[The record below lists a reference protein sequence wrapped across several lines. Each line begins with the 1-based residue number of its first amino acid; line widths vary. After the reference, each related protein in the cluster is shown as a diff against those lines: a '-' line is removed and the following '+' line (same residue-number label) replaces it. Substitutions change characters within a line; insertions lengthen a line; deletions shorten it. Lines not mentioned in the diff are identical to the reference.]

1 MGKYDDLIFTIPQE
15 HHSWYGFVAPRGF
28 FRGTT
33 MMEKAHVY
41 MDWTA
46 VNKPLPMEVPHTHHC
61 ADEYLV
67 FTNADMSNFFEFDA
81 EIDVWLGDD
90 AENMEMFTITQP
102 TIIRVPPKLY
112 HCPVNFRKINPEK
125 PIVFSAVYL
134 DGDWS
139 KINRRVNEQGREEF
153 TYDGAGIRRCVMDR
167 TKECIYCGNCFS
179 KAMKAMEEKQPEEKK
194 PEAKKEAAP
203 QQQNMLTAYYEMA
216 KKPRT
221 GKFDKYVYPYKP
233 DVHSDSRF
241 VSPRGGF
248 RGNEDMEGSRLWY
261 LYNIVQKE
269 CTIGEAHMH
278 HSVEEYLFFTG
289 ADISKFFE
297 FDAEIEISL
306 GPDPEHMEKYTITE
320 PTAVRIPAGL
330 WHGPIVIKRLGA
342 PINFEPFYPNGDY
355 GKIVYRDGKY
365 IYDGG
370 DLPKK

>member
-1 MGKYDDLIFTIPQE
+1 MGKYDDLVFKIPQE
-15 HHSWYGFVAPRGF
+15 FHQWYGFVAPRGF

-33 MMEKAHVY
+33 MMEKARVY

-81 EIDVWLGDD
+81 EIDVWLGED

-139 KINRRVNEQGREEF
+139 KINRRVNAEGREEF

-167 TKECIYCGNCFS
+167 SKECIDCGKCFS
-179 KAMKAMEEKQPEEKK
+179 RAMKSFEEKK
-194 PEAKKEAAP
+194 PEEKKEAAP
-203 QQQNMLTAYYEMA
+203 PQMDLLAPYYEMA

-221 GKFDKYVYPYKP
+221 GKYDKYVYPYKP
-233 DVHSDSRF
+233 DVHTDSRF
-241 VSPRGGF
+241 LSPRGGF
-248 RGNEDMEGSRLWY
+248 RGQEEMEGSRLWY

-278 HSVEEYLFFTG
+278 HAVEEYLFFTG

-306 GPDPEHMEKYTITE
+306 GEDPEHMETYTITE
-320 PTAVRIPAGL
+320 PTVVRVPAGL
-330 WHGPIVIKRLGA
+330 WHGPVVVKRLGA

-355 GKIVYRDGKY
+355 GKITYKDGKY
-365 IYDGG
+365 IYSGG